1 MQTDLDTMLAAAAV
15 SAPKTKKTDTPV
27 VRSEVL
33 DEKLKRLQE
42 AKRLLKDLE
51 AETKLL
57 AAECMPAA
65 EALRLD
71 LSRQTGAALS
81 SIRINGVV
89 KLVVQNKYSKIPAT
103 NEGDLKARFNEQFAD
118 YFTKHSEVKV
128 DVSKLTLEA
137 LQALLACGAA
147 SVEQFYKPTD
157 VFHAAATLDPN
168 VQQLAE
174 GAGIKPTAYFME

>member
-1 MQTDLDTMLAAAAV
+1 MNALDAMLDAAAKA
-15 SAPKTKKTDTPV
+15 APKTKKSDTPS
-27 VRSEVL
+27 VRCDEL
-33 DEKLKRLQE
+33 DQKLRRLQE

-89 KLVVQNKYSKIPAT
+89 KLVVQNKYGKIPGDT
-103 NEGDLKARFNEQFAD
+103 EGHLQAYFAEQFPN
-118 YFTKHSEVKV
+118 YFTKQSEVKV
-128 DVSKLTLEA
+128 DVSKLTPEA

-147 SVEQFYKPTD
+147 TVERFYKPTD
-157 VFHAAATLDPN
+157 AFHAAATLDPN
-168 VQQLAE
+168 VQSKAE
-174 GAGIKPTAYFME
+174 ALGIKPTAYFME

>member
-42 AKRLLKDLE
+42 AKRLAKDLE
-51 AETKLL
+51 SEIKLL
-57 AAECMPAA
+57 QAECLPEA
-65 EALRLD
+65 ERLRLAYC
-71 LSRQTGAALS
+71 RQIGSLTN
-81 SIRINGVV
+81 IKINGF
-89 KLVVQNKYSKIPAT
+89 KFVVQNKYSKIPAT
-103 NEGDLKARFNEQFAD
+103 NEGDLKARFNGQFAD
-118 YFTKHSEVKV
+118 FFTKQSEVKV
-128 DVSKLTLEA
+128 DVSKLTPEA

-147 SVEQFYKPTD
+147 TVEQFYKPTD

-168 VQQLAE
+168 IQQLAE